1 MEKNMEPKIF
11 IENGISCL
19 VIQSCT
25 LRDRHTHTQNRQKCV
40 HIFALFYYVFH
51 WTSANIFY
59 PLIEVRAYDK
69 DSLCSLTETQET
81 KYCRMNII
89 SYKRQ
94 KPSEN
99 EAKRI
104 ENRNQIEREKHK
116 RELNDKQ
123 KTTQYN
129 SDSDSDSYSPAFYT
143 YIHIIYSK
151 VIEQSWKINHYVK

>member
-1 MEKNMEPKIF
+1 MK
-11 IENGISCL
+11 
-19 VIQSCT
+19 
-25 LRDRHTHTQNRQKCV
+25 
-40 HIFALFYYVFH
+40 
-51 WTSANIFY
+51 
-59 PLIEVRAYDK
+59 
-69 DSLCSLTETQET
+69 
-81 KYCRMNII
+81 II

-123 KTTQYN
+123 NTTQYN

-151 VIEQSWKINHYVK
+151 VIEQS